1 MTQMT
6 KVNST
11 LIRSIGY
18 NALTE
23 QLSVALQNQPSTL
36 WTYSGVSR
44 ATANQFADATSKGQ
58 FFNRN
63 IRGRFPTTKAAV

>member
-18 NALTE
+18 NPLTE
-23 QLSVALQNQPSTL
+23 QLSVALQNQPSTV
-36 WTYSGVSR
+36 WNYDGVSR
-44 ATANQFADATSKGQ
+44 STANQFVEASSKGQ
-58 FFNRN
+58 FFNTN
-63 IRGRFPTTKAAV
+63 IRGRFPTTKVAV

>member
-1 MTQMT
+1 MTMT
-6 KVNST
+6 TVNST

-18 NALTE
+18 NPLNE
-23 QLSVALQNQPSTL
+23 QLAVVLNAQPSTI
-36 WTYSGVSR
+36 YNYKGVSR
-44 ATANQFADATSKGQ
+44 STASQFVEASSKGQ